1 MLSTEYLAM
10 VFSYKVILVI
20 HTIEEIYLTYTI
32 IFILSMTVILFLFKK
47 DKIIKKGKMPFKH
60 YK

>member
-1 MLSTEYLAM
+1 M

-20 HTIEEIYLTYTI
+20 YTIEEIYLTYTI
-32 IFILSMTVILFLFKK
+32 IFILSITVILFLFKK